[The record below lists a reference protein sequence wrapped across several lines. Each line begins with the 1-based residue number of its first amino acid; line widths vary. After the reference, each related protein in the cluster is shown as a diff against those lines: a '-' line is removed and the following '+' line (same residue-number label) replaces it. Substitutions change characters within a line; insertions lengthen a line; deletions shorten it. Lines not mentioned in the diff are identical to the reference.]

1 MKITQ
6 KVVLVVG
13 LLGIGSALINLLRA
27 DLTSTDMI
35 AFICGACLIFEVIR
49 PKEEVKEIE

>member
-13 LLGIGSALINLLRA
+13 MLGIGSSLINLLRA
-27 DLTSTDMI
+27 DLTSTDLI
-35 AFICGACLIFEVIR
+35 GFICVACLIFEVIR
-49 PKEEVKEIE
+49 PKENVKEIE